1 MNKYD
6 HIKLPDIA
14 DTIRYSPGQTPAG
27 GPNIPSRDRIS
38 HADFLG
44 DKFDRMREADSNM
57 KIQRDA
63 LSLPTRTGTYV
74 EFKGTQNYDLVTQS
88 LEAINAGMR
97 LMNVRNITDIDGN
110 TDTYATVYIPRGQEN
125 KFLNKLRDYATKVTE
140 KGNPKNQKL
149 INSIENIHIALL
161 HSFWTDTSQFLPN
174 ESYNWFEVW
183 IKINESI
190 DKQEQIIQFTNLLTI
205 LEISFKSNYLLFPE
219 RAVLLVYANNESLI
233 QILNSSDSL
242 AELKAGKETADFWTN
257 ESPSD
262 QNEWV
267 EDLLSRLVV
276 NGQSNVS
283 VCVID
288 TGVNNGHELLAPI
301 LQDGHC
307 LAYDSQWTTADRK
320 GHGTMMAGVCAYGDL
335 SRSLEH
341 NDPVEVKHTLCSV
354 KLLPDVG
361 ENPKELW
368 GDITKQCIYKAE
380 ITIPDKKILYCMA
393 VTSYDTYDKGRPSS
407 WSAALDDM
415 CVGASEEEPRLII
428 VAAGNV
434 IDEDVWNNYPGGNTL
449 QSVHNPGQSW
459 NSLTIGAYTEKVQIN
474 DANYDNLLRVAPSGG
489 LSPYSSTSVTW
500 DKKWPIKPDVVFEGG
515 NLLKREHDLT
525 PYVDHEALEVLT
537 TSKNIQFRKFET
549 INATSA
555 ACALASNLTAEIA
568 ATYPNLWTE
577 SIRAL
582 IVHSAK
588 WSDSMLHQ
596 FNVSGRTNIKRLLRS
611 CGYGIPNRERA
622 LYSTENGLTYISENS
637 LKPYIKNGSTVS
649 LNEMHFIDLP
659 WPKELLESLGEI
671 NTTLRITLSYFIEPS
686 PGEIGWKDK
695 YTYQSCGL
703 RFDVNNPQETQ
714 EQFKRRINKYV
725 ESEEAE
731 VSNVDLV
738 ENDSGRWQIGIKN
751 RSVGSVHSDM
761 ITTTAADLA
770 SCNMIAI
777 FPVSGWWKMRT
788 NLNRYNSR
796 IRYSLIVSLETPA
809 AEVDLYNVVKTKI
822 ETLISPT
829 VQVEIPVR
837 V

>member
-1 MNKYD
+1 MSRHD
-6 HIKLPDIA
+6 HIKLPDLA
-14 DTIRYSPGQTPAG
+14 DTIRYSPGQKPAG
-27 GPNIPSRDRIS
+27 GPNIPNRDRAS
-38 HADFLG
+38 HAAALK
-44 DKFDRMREADSNM
+44 DKFDRMREADSNL
-57 KIQRDA
+57 KSQRNA
-63 LSLPTRTGTYV
+63 LALPTRTGTYV
-74 EFKGTQNYDLVTQS
+74 EFKGKQNYDLVTQS

-97 LMNVRNITDIDGN
+97 LMNVRNITDIHGN
-110 TDTYATVYIPRGQEN
+110 IDTYATVYIPKGQEN
-125 KFLNKLRDYATKVTE
+125 KFLNKLRDYATKVTQ
-140 KGNPKNQKL
+140 KGNPRNQNL
-149 INSIENIHIALL
+149 INSIEDIHIALL
-161 HSFWTDTSQFLPN
+161 YSFWTDSPQLFPN
-174 ESYNWFEVW
+174 ENYNWYEVW
-183 IKINESI
+183 IKINESD
-190 DKQEQIIQFTNLLTI
+190 DKQEQITQFNNLLTN
-205 LEISFKSNYLLFPE
+205 LDISFKPNYLLFPE
-219 RAVLLVYANNESLI
+219 RAVFLVYANNDTLL

-257 ESPSD
+257 ENPSD

-267 EDLLSRLVV
+267 EDLLRRLVI
-276 NGQSNVS
+276 NDQSNIS

-288 TGVNNGHELLAPI
+288 TGVNNGHELLSPI
-301 LQDGHC
+301 IQDAHC
-307 LAYDSQWTTADRK
+307 LAYNNQWTTADRK

-341 NDPVEVKHTLCSV
+341 NDRVEIKHTLCSV

-361 ENPKELW
+361 ENPIELW

-380 ITIPDKKILYCMA
+380 ITIPNKNILYCMA
-393 VTSYDTYDKGRPSS
+393 VTSADTHDKGRPSS

-415 CVGASEEEPRLII
+415 CIGASEETPRLII

-434 IDEDVWNNYPGGNTL
+434 TDEEVWNNYPDGNTQ

-474 DANYDNLLRVAPSGG
+474 DANYNNLPRVAPSGG
-489 LSPYSSTSVTW
+489 LSPYSSTSVLW

-525 PYVDHEALEVLT
+525 PYVDHDALEVLT

-555 ACALASNLTAEIA
+555 ACALASNLAAEIA
-568 ATYPNLWTE
+568 ATYPDLWAE

-588 WSDSMLHQ
+588 WSDSMLRQ
-596 FNVSGRTNIKRLLRS
+596 FHVTGRTNIKRLLRS

-622 LYSTENGLTYISENS
+622 LYSTENGFTYISQNS

-649 LNEMHFIDLP
+649 LNEMHFINLP
-659 WPKELLESLGEI
+659 WPKELLENLGEI

-714 EQFKRRINKYV
+714 EQFKRRINKYI
-725 ESEEAE
+725 ESEDADAA
-731 VSNVDLV
+731 NIDLV
-738 ENDSGRWQIGIKN
+738 ENDSGRWKIGMKN
-751 RSVGSVHSDM
+751 RSVGSIHSDM

-777 FPVSGWWKMRT
+777 FPVGGWWKMRT
-788 NLNRYNSR
+788 NLNRHNSR

-809 AEVDLYNVVKTKI
+809 TEVDLYNVVTTKI
-822 ETLISPT
+822 AAI
-829 VQVEIPVR
+829 VEAPIEINIPV
-837 V
+837 